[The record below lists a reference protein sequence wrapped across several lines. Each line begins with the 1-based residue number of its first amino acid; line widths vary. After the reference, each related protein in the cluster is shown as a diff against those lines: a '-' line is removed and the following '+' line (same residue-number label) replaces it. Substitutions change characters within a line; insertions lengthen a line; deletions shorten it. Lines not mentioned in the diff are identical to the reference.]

1 MDSDLKKQILDIV
14 ESARLAREEAL
25 KPDGLGYSFVSGFA
39 TASLDQIYR
48 LVKEA

>member
-1 MDSDLKKQILDIV
+1 MDNELKQKILEIV

-39 TASLDQIYR
+39 TASLEQIYR

>member
-1 MDSDLKKQILDIV
+1 MEKDLKKQILDIV

-25 KPDGLGYSFVSGFA
+25 KPGGLGYSYVSGFA

-48 LVKEA
+48 LVKAA

>member
-1 MDSDLKKQILDIV
+1 MDNDLKKQILDIV
-14 ESARLAREEAL
+14 KAARLAREEAL
-25 KPDGLGYSFVSGFA
+25 KPDGLGNYFAYGFA